1 MNKATSWTVIYLV
14 FAAIALLFSFM
25 CEMEADYIFYCLIG
39 STIWQAADYIKN
51 DKGDK

>member
-1 MNKATSWTVIYLV
+1 MNKATSWAVIYLV
-14 FAAIALLFSFM
+14 LAAIALLVSFM
-25 CEMEADYIFYCLIG
+25 REMESDYIFYCLII